1 MRGDLQQEKTGSAM
15 KRPMDRLFAFFSG
28 VRWNYAAMIALAF
41 VAIVVLAAL
50 AEGLRTAGYHVTGV
64 ASSEDALGIA
74 VTPDLALLDVRM
86 PGMSG
91 IELGRKLR
99 EQAIPFLFLS
109 AYGDQ
114 EIVRQAAD
122 EGALG
127 YLVKPLDIQQIVPSI
142 EAALTRAAEI
152 RKLRESE
159 AQLNAAL
166 AGSREI
172 SMVVGLLMQR
182 DRLDRAQA
190 FELLRSHARSQRRP
204 LAEVAGELL
213 ASSETLNRINKI

>member
-1 MRGDLQQEKTGSAM
+1 MAAARNDVKAQRHVLVVDD
-15 KRPMDRLFAFFSG
+15 DRL
-28 VRWNYAAMIALAF
+28 
-41 VAIVVLAAL
+41 VLAAL
-50 AEGLRTAGYHVTGV
+50 AEGLRGAGYRVTG
-64 ASSEDALGIA
+64 AAGGEDALAIA
-74 VTPDLALLDVRM
+74 GRDAPDIALLDVRM

-182 DRLDRAQA
+182 DRLDRTRA

-204 LAEVAGELL
+204 VAEVASELL
-213 ASSETLNRINKI
+213 ASADKLNLINKL

>member
-1 MRGDLQQEKTGSAM
+1 MAARNDVKAQRHILVVDD
-15 KRPMDRLFAFFSG
+15 DRL
-28 VRWNYAAMIALAF
+28 
-41 VAIVVLAAL
+41 VLAAL
-50 AEGLRTAGYHVTGV
+50 AEGLRSAGYRVTGA
-64 ASSEDALGIA
+64 ASGEDALGMA
-74 VTPDLALLDVRM
+74 GRYAPDLALLDVRM

-114 EIVRQAAD
+114 EFVRQAAD

-182 DRLDRAQA
+182 DRLDRARA

-204 LAEVAGELL
+204 VAEVAGELL
-213 ASSETLNRINKI
+213 VSAEKLNKINNIK

>member
-1 MRGDLQQEKTGSAM
+1 MAARNDVKAQRHILVVDD
-15 KRPMDRLFAFFSG
+15 DRL
-28 VRWNYAAMIALAF
+28 
-41 VAIVVLAAL
+41 VLAAL
-50 AEGLRTAGYHVTGV
+50 TEGLRGAGYRVTGV
-64 ASSEDALGIA
+64 TSGEDALTNAGREA
-74 VTPDLALLDVRM
+74 PDLALLDVRM

-91 IELGRKLR
+91 IELGGKLR

-109 AYGDQ
+109 AYGDE

-182 DRLDRAQA
+182 DRLDRTKA
-190 FELLRSHARSQRRP
+190 FELLRSHARSLRRP
-204 LAEVAGELL
+204 VAEVASELL
-213 ASSETLNRINKI
+213 TSAETLNLINKL